1 MLFVKN
7 FDNVDI
13 NPYPEE
19 QGVGNRGSVQ
29 GVGYLGTVQGVGNR
43 GNAPSCAFMSLY
55 HSQSLTIP
63 CSMHTVH
70 CTLHPVQLT
79 QCTLES
85 SEKSFKC
92 LYILSVGLGPLVT
105 QHTGR
110 PASS

>member
-43 GNAPSCAFMSLY
+43 GNAPSCAFMSL
-55 HSQSLTIP
+55 
-63 CSMHTVH
+63 CS
-70 CTLHPVQLT
+70 
-79 QCTLES
+79 
-85 SEKSFKC
+85 
-92 LYILSVGLGPLVT
+92 
-105 QHTGR
+105 
-110 PASS
+110 